1 VNNNGHISATEAAQI
16 LGKSKRRVNQL
27 VADGELAAQRI
38 GNANV
43 IERASVEKYAAKHQR
58 RPAGRKGGR

>member
-1 VNNNGHISATEAAQI
+1 MNSNGRISATEAARI

-27 VADGELAAQRI
+27 VADGELVAQRI

-43 IERASVEKYAAKHQR
+43 IERESVEKYRVRQSRREAK
-58 RPAGRKGGR
+58 

>member
-1 VNNNGHISATEAAQI
+1 MNSNGHISATEAARI

-43 IERASVEKYAAKHQR
+43 IERESVERYAARQGR
-58 RPAGRKGGR
+58 REAK